1 MISLSAQTV
10 DGLQD
15 QGGITWGDHKA
26 YLFCPLCED
35 PKKHVILA
43 KRLSGEYELF
53 PECGCDEGRIKARL
67 EKLAFPAPANGA
79 HPAQEERP
87 PPPDR
92 PPPDRR
98 ARARERDPPPSP
110 PIDDDIGFWEGPEFE
125 KADFP
130 EPDWLAP
137 GLIPKGMLSMVVAD
151 PKIGKSVLVHGLCIA
166 GPTAGIWLGVPI
178 ERTHSLYINWED
190 PPGLTRERARQQM
203 AGEPLPRGYFIK
215 EPPFGRSVNDMRPWI
230 VKKIE
235 QHSIGLV
242 VIDPLAIAAR
252 WKDENDPYETG
263 VIMSNL
269 QEIAVRT
276 GAAVVAVHHSTK
288 TGGEWGKEVRGSGGI
303 FGAVMSLLSL
313 KRKADG
319 LFDLDL
325 INKISG
331 EQKLSLRRD
340 LLTLSWQVTER
351 LDAEGKPMTSAQIH
365 KAEEKDRCLA
375 LIRAEEGI
383 EAKQISEKAE
393 LAQYTVSRYLRELI
407 QERKIIEGPKVDL
420 SRPPGGRRP
429 RGYWAI
435 PERDE

>member
-1 MISLSAQTV
+1 MVSLEFTVV
-10 DGLQD
+10 DGLEE
-15 QGGITWGDHKA
+15 QGGITWTSDKG
-26 YLFCPLCED
+26 YLFCPICED
-35 PKKHVILA
+35 PNKHVILA
-43 KRLSGEYELF
+43 KLSNGRYEIF
-53 PECGCDEGRIKARL
+53 PECGCDEGRVKAAL
-67 EKLAFPAPANGA
+67 ERSARPKPPQNGTNA
-79 HPAQEERP
+79 VVEERP
-87 PPPDR
+87 PLPDR
-92 PPPDRR
+92 PPPDRWS
-98 ARARERDPPPSP
+98 RAREPPAAP

-125 KADFP
+125 TAQFP

-151 PKIGKSVLVHGLCIA
+151 PKIGKSVMVHGLCIA
-166 GPTAGIWLGVPI
+166 APTAGIWLGVRI

-190 PPGLTRERARQQM
+190 PPGLTRERGRHQM

-215 EPPFGRSVNDMRPWI
+215 EPPFGRSVNDMRSWI

-242 VIDPLAIAAR
+242 VIDPLAIATR

-269 QEIAVRT
+269 QEIAVKT

-313 KRKADG
+313 KRKAEG

-325 INKISG
+325 INKING
-331 EQKLSLRRD
+331 EHKYSLRRD
-340 LLTLSWQVTER
+340 HLTLSWQVTER
-351 LDAEGKPMTSAQIH
+351 LDAEGRPMTAAQIH
-365 KAEEKDRCLA
+365 KSEEEDRCLA
-375 LIRAEEGI
+375 LIRAEPGI
-383 EAKQISEKAE
+383 EAKDVSSKLEM
-393 LAQYTVSRYLRELI
+393 AQYTVSRYLRHLI
-407 QERKIIEGPKVDL
+407 AEKRIIEGPKVF
-420 SRPPGGRRP
+420 PGETPSGRRP

-435 PERDE
+435 PERGE